1 MYVTDA
7 KPSQATEI
15 ASLIQGVG
23 EHLPLYL
30 WQIESGGHRSPLE
43 VGARRIASN
52 KESSNFSY
60 QNARVCMEDDGRIIA
75 TCIGIKLPDNPSLR
89 NLHEH
94 AEPLIPLLMLQMKA
108 PSAWNIYLL
117 SVDESARKKGVAKL
131 LMRDAEV
138 LALEHG
144 CAEVALF
151 VNSENKPALSLC
163 GSLGYVSKDQVPV
176 VPYPNCPGN
185 SNWVLL
191 SKPTSVT
198 VDHFFED
205 SERNI
210 PGIRAI

>member
-15 ASLIQGVG
+15 ASLIQSVG

-30 WQIESGGHRSPLE
+30 WQIESGGHSSPLE
-43 VGARRIASN
+43 VGARRIASS
-52 KESSNFSY
+52 KDSSNFSY
-60 QNARVCMEDDGRIIA
+60 QNARVCMEGGRIVA
-75 TCIGIKLPDNPSLR
+75 ACIGLKLPDNPSLR
-89 NLHEH
+89 NWHEH

-108 PSAWNIYLL
+108 ASAWNIYLL
-117 SVDESARKKGVAKL
+117 SVDESARQKGVAKL
-131 LMRDAEV
+131 LMRDAEL

-176 VPYPNCPGN
+176 VPYPNCPSN

-191 SKPTSVT
+191 SKPAPMTA
-198 VDHFFED
+198 DHVSD
-205 SERNI
+205 SSERRLHNV
-210 PGIRAI
+210 RAV